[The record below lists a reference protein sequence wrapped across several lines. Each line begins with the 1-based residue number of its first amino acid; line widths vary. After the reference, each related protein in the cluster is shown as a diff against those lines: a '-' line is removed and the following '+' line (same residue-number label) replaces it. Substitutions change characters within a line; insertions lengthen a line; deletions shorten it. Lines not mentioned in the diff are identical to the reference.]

1 VKGSSFLAL
10 LKHGDV
16 EKLPS
21 EKDFEALVSLRYQ
34 EKLNTSLKE
43 MYKVE
48 LRGMY
53 KTTAKPIQSLLLT
66 E

>member
-1 VKGSSFLAL
+1 MKALRFLAS

-21 EKDFEALVSLRYQ
+21 EKDCEALVSLRYQ
-34 EKLNTSLKE
+34 EKLNTSFKE

-48 LRGMY
+48 LRSLWI
-53 KTTAKPIQSLLLT
+53 KTLS
-66 E
+66 

>member
-1 VKGSSFLAL
+1 

-21 EKDFEALVSLRYQ
+21 EKDCEALVSLRYQ

-48 LRGMY
+48 LRE
-53 KTTAKPIQSLLLT
+53 T
-66 E
+66 

>member
-1 VKGSSFLAL
+1 

-21 EKDFEALVSLRYQ
+21 EKDCEALVSLRYQ

-48 LRGMY
+48 LRGCVQRLQEL
-53 KTTAKPIQSLLLT
+53 KELLRAFPGSFR
-66 E
+66 

>member
-48 LRGMY
+48 L
-53 KTTAKPIQSLLLT
+53 T
-66 E
+66 EV